1 MDFELTPEQ
10 KQLVLRVDRL
20 VKERIFSRA
29 ARYDR
34 SSEFPVEDIQDL
46 HGEGW
51 LLVNLERRYGG
62 LGYGLDGDDPLAFF
76 LLIEHLAHG
85 NPSTAHCF
93 QVHNNTL
100 MMINAMATEKQR
112 NDGLSPPSSVERYW
126 WAPVPNP
133 RVHRPPLLDGWTA
146 VL

>member
-29 ARYDR
+29 AQYDR

-51 LLVNLERRYGG
+51 LLANLERRYGG
-62 LGYGLDGDDPLAFF
+62 LGFGLDGDDP
-76 LLIEHLAHG
+76 
-85 NPSTAHCF
+85 
-93 QVHNNTL
+93 
-100 MMINAMATEKQR
+100 
-112 NDGLSPPSSVERYW
+112 
-126 WAPVPNP
+126 
-133 RVHRPPLLDGWTA
+133 
-146 VL
+146 